1 MVQEVQEV
9 QDTRFTI
16 NRHSH
21 RITSQASSLR
31 HYPVAGGRGLSS
43 MLNMSQ
49 SAGNS
54 EGLAEGQVFAGY
66 TIVRRLGAGGMGHV
80 YLAQHPRLPRRDALK
95 ILPGNL
101 TEDSEFRQRFN
112 READLAA
119 SLYHE
124 HIVGI
129 HDRGEYQGQLWISM
143 DYVEGTDAAK
153 LLRSQYPSGMPKA
166 DVAEIISAV
175 ADALDH
181 AHSRGLLHRDV
192 KPANILLGSSSQA
205 SPRRRI
211 LLADFGIAREMG
223 EISGLTATNML
234 VGTTAYC
241 APEQLQGNDLDARAD
256 QYALGCTAFN
266 LLTGVAP
273 YQHSNPAVVISQHL
287 SAAPP
292 LVSERRPELAEL
304 DAVIAKAMAK
314 DPADRYATCADFA
327 AALAGQGLTAPAAV
341 AGPTEVIATP
351 KNSAEGSAKAGGNR
365 RGPAMVIAALVAVA
379 LVAVAAVV
387 GVRMLGARA
396 SHRNSSA
403 PSASVVPPGSGG
415 GAPPSAPAL
424 KLTSQI
430 TDLSGVL
437 GPVEHAGVERAL
449 TRLYNQRGTHLWVV
463 YVNNFGGLKPFRWAE
478 DTMLA
483 NGFADTDAILAVATD
498 QPSFSFRVP
507 NAVIQGKTI
516 DLEIIRRDRIWPAV
530 SHREWARAAIV
541 AANGLDVARS

>member
-1 MVQEVQEV
+1 
-9 QDTRFTI
+9 
-16 NRHSH
+16 
-21 RITSQASSLR
+21 
-31 HYPVAGGRGLSS
+31 
-43 MLNMSQ
+43 MSQ

-54 EGLAEGQVFAGY
+54 EGLADGQVFAGY

-95 ILPGNL
+95 ILPSNL
-101 TEDSEFRQRFN
+101 TGDLEFRQRFN

-153 LLRSQYPSGMPKA
+153 LLRDQYPSGMPKA
-166 DVAEIISAV
+166 DVAKIISAV

-192 KPANILLGSSSQA
+192 KPANILLGSSSPA

-223 EISGLTATNML
+223 GISGLTATNML

-241 APEQLQGNDLDARAD
+241 APEQLQGHDLDARAD

-273 YQHSNPAVVISQHL
+273 FQHSNPAVVISQHL

-292 LVSERRPELAEL
+292 LVSERRPEFAEL

-314 DPADRYATCADFA
+314 DPEERFATCADLA
-327 AALAGQGLTAPAAV
+327 SALAGQGLTAPAAM
-341 AGPTEVIATP
+341 AGPTEVIAAPTKP
-351 KNSAEGSAKAGGNR
+351 AEVARGKR
-365 RGPAMVIAALVAVA
+365 RGPALVIAALVAVA

-387 GVRMLGARA
+387 GVRMLGGRT
-396 SHRNSSA
+396 HHK
-403 PSASVVPPGSGG
+403 PSASVAPTTLSMVPAQEPV
-415 GAPPSAPAL
+415 L

-430 TDLSGVL
+430 TDLPGVL
-437 GPVEHAGVERAL
+437 GPVEHASVDRAL
-449 TRLYNQRGTHLWVV
+449 TKLYNQRGTRLWVV

-478 DTMLA
+478 DTMRA
-483 NGFADTDAILAVATD
+483 NRFADTDAILAVATD
-498 QPSFSFRVP
+498 QPSYSFRVP
-507 NAVIQGKTI
+507 NAVIQGKAI
-516 DLEIIRRDRIWPAV
+516 DLEIIRRDRIGPAV
-530 SHREWARAAIV
+530 FHREWTRAAI
-541 AANGLDVARS
+541 AAAQGLDVAPS

>member
-1 MVQEVQEV
+1 
-9 QDTRFTI
+9 
-16 NRHSH
+16 
-21 RITSQASSLR
+21 
-31 HYPVAGGRGLSS
+31 
-43 MLNMSQ
+43 MSQ

-54 EGLAEGQVFAGY
+54 EGLADGQVFAGY

-95 ILPGNL
+95 ILPSNL
-101 TEDSEFRQRFN
+101 TGDLEFRQRFN

-119 SLYHE
+119 GLYHE

-153 LLRSQYPSGMPKA
+153 LLRDQYPSGMPKA
-166 DVAEIISAV
+166 DVAKIISAV

-192 KPANILLGSSSQA
+192 KPANILLGSSSQT

-223 EISGLTATNML
+223 GISGLTATNML

-273 YQHSNPAVVISQHL
+273 FQHSNPAVVISQHL

-292 LVSERRPELAEL
+292 LVSERRPELPEL

-314 DPADRYATCADFA
+314 DPKERFATCADLA
-327 AALAGQGLTAPAAV
+327 SALAGQGPAAPAVV
-341 AGPTEVIATP
+341 AGPTEVIAGPTEVIAAP
-351 KNSAEGSAKAGGNR
+351 KNSAEGSAKARGNR
-365 RGPAMVIAALVAVA
+365 RGPAMVIAAVVAVA

-387 GVRMLGARA
+387 GMRMLGARG
-396 SHRNSSA
+396 HHKNSTA
-403 PSASVVPPGSGG
+403 LSASV
-415 GAPPSAPAL
+415 APPTVGLVPAQEPVL

-437 GPVEHAGVERAL
+437 GPVEHAAVDRAITKL
-449 TRLYNQRGTHLWVV
+449 FNGRGTRLWVV

-478 DTMLA
+478 DTMRA
-483 NGFADTDAILAVATD
+483 NGFADTDAILAMATT
-498 QPSFSFRVP
+498 QPSYSFRVP
-507 NAVIQGKTI
+507 NAVLQGKAI
-516 DLEIIRRDRIWPAV
+516 DLDIIRRDRIGPAV
-530 SHREWARAAIV
+530 FHREWVRAAIA
-541 AANGLDVARS
+541 AANGLDVAPS

>member
-1 MVQEVQEV
+1 
-9 QDTRFTI
+9 
-16 NRHSH
+16 
-21 RITSQASSLR
+21 
-31 HYPVAGGRGLSS
+31 
-43 MLNMSQ
+43 MSQ
-49 SAGNS
+49 SGGNS

-95 ILPGNL
+95 ILPSNL
-101 TEDSEFRQRFN
+101 TEDLEFRQRFN

-119 SLYHE
+119 GLYHE

-153 LLRSQYPSGMPKA
+153 LLRDQYPSGMPKA
-166 DVAEIISAV
+166 DVAKIISAV

-223 EISGLTATNML
+223 GISGLTATNML

-241 APEQLQGNDLDARAD
+241 APEQLQGNELDARAD

-273 YQHSNPAVVISQHL
+273 FQHSNPAVVISQHL

-292 LVSERRPELAEL
+292 LVSERRPELPEL

-314 DPADRYATCADFA
+314 DPKERFATCADLA
-327 AALAGQGLTAPAAV
+327 SALAGQGFAAPAAV
-341 AGPTEVIATP
+341 AAPTEVIAAP
-351 KNSAEGSAKAGGNR
+351 ENPAESSAKARGNP
-365 RGPAMVIAALVAVA
+365 RGPATVIAAVVAVA

-387 GVRMLGARA
+387 GVRMLGGRT
-396 SHRNSSA
+396 HHKNSSA
-403 PSASVVPPGSGG
+403 PSASV
-415 GAPPSAPAL
+415 APPTVSGSAPLLAPAL

-430 TDLSGVL
+430 TDLPGVL
-437 GPVEHAGVERAL
+437 GPVERAGVDRAL
-449 TRLYNQRGTHLWVV
+449 TRLYDGRGTRLWVV
-463 YVNNFGGLKPFRWAE
+463 YLNSFGGLKPFRWAE
-478 DTMLA
+478 NTLRA

-498 QPSFSFRVP
+498 QPAYSFRVP
-507 NAVIQGKTI
+507 NAVIQGKAI
-516 DLEIIRRDRIWPAV
+516 DLESIRRDRIGPAV
-530 SHREWARAAIV
+530 FHREWARAAIA
-541 AANGLDVARS
+541 AANGLDVAPS

>member
-1 MVQEVQEV
+1 MPQSDGLTERLQEGE
-9 QDTRFTI
+9 
-16 NRHSH
+16 
-21 RITSQASSLR
+21 
-31 HYPVAGGRGLSS
+31 
-43 MLNMSQ
+43 
-49 SAGNS
+49 
-54 EGLAEGQVFAGY
+54 VFAGY
-66 TIVRRLGAGGMGHV
+66 TIVRRLGAGGMGQV

-95 ILPGNL
+95 ILPSDL
-101 TEDSEFRQRFN
+101 TADLEFRQRFN

-119 SLYHE
+119 GFYHE

-143 DYVEGTDAAK
+143 DYVEGTDAAR

-166 DVAEIISAV
+166 DVVEIISAV

-181 AHSRGLLHRDV
+181 AHSRGMLHRDV
-192 KPANILLGSSSQA
+192 KPSNILLGSISPA

-241 APEQLQGNDLDARAD
+241 APEQLRGNDLDARAD

-266 LLTGVAP
+266 LLTGSAP
-273 YQHSNPAVVISQHL
+273 FQHSNPAVVISQHL

-304 DAVIAKAMAK
+304 DAAIAKAMAK
-314 DPADRYATCADFA
+314 NPKERYATCADFA
-327 AALAGQGLTAPAAV
+327 SALAGQAVTAPADV
-341 AGPTEVIATP
+341 AGPTEVIAAPTEVIAAP
-351 KNSAEGSAKAGGNR
+351 EKRSEKARSNW
-365 RGPAMVIAALVAVA
+365 RGPATVIAALVTVA

-396 SHRNSSA
+396 NHQDGSA
-403 PSASVVPPGSGG
+403 PSALVAPPGNGP
-415 GAPPSAPAL
+415 APPSAPAI

-430 TDLSGVL
+430 TDRSGVL
-437 GPVEHAGVERAL
+437 TPVEHAAVDRAV
-449 TRLYNQRGTHLWVV
+449 TKLYNGRGTRLWVV
-463 YVNNFGGLKPFRWAE
+463 YVKNFGGLKPFRWAE

-483 NGFADTDAILAVATD
+483 NNFTDSDAILAVATD
-498 QPSFSFRVP
+498 QPSFAFRVP
-507 NAVIQGKTI
+507 NAVINGKAI
-516 DLEIIRRDRIWPAV
+516 DLEIIRRDRIGPAV
-530 SHREWARAAIV
+530 YHREWARAAIA
-541 AANGLDVARS
+541 AANGLDVAPS